1 MSCWCYSLPGDS
13 QESDERGSRWTLVS
27 LRGKFERKI
36 LIFGDVT
43 LSEENVMLVLVTSW
57 G

>member
-13 QESDERGSRWTLVS
+13 QESVERGSRWPFVS
-27 LRGKFERKI
+27 LRGKFESKV

-43 LSEENVMLVLVTSW
+43 LSEENVMLVLFTSW